1 MAGLLDLSE
10 TVYEMNC
17 PLPHIAIVLI
27 AGLLVWTGN
36 APAAE
41 VGTIRVSDL
50 NVRSGPGK
58 EYRIVLRLTQKSRVR
73 VLGRDKGWLKID
85 HAGQTGYILENDRY
99 VQLTTIDESAGS
111 SLDAAQRVAP
121 EKREAWRREADDLQ
135 DKLTASRKQLDA
147 VSRKEQAMIDEINA
161 SAQALDRHRRDV
173 RATRH
178 ALEQL
183 ETKTSEIERD
193 YAALEEQIS
202 VGRDYAAQRLRALYK
217 LNWIG
222 RVQLLATAHSFYDF
236 VQRKASLERILS
248 QDEAVLERLRA
259 DQNTLEQLL
268 EQVNAKRAEQKA
280 LRIDLDRRI
289 AVLNAEQDKRT
300 TLLGKIRDQKELEQ
314 AAFKALR
321 QAALELDSTLA
332 SFEPPQGADTAR
344 PTPDRPGTHQRFDQ
358 YKGLLSWPVKGKI
371 ISFFGP
377 YRDEKANLVNF
388 QSGINI
394 SAERGE
400 PIRAVSGGYAIF
412 SSWFKG
418 FGNMLIIDHG
428 HHYYTVYAHLEEVF
442 KVKGDRIDKDEVVA
456 TVGDSG
462 SLIGPALHFEIRHHG
477 KPIDPLEWIN
487 KG

>member
-1 MAGLLDLSE
+1 MSRPLL
-10 TVYEMNC
+10 
-17 PLPHIAIVLI
+17 HIAIVLI

-41 VGTIRVSDL
+41 VGTIQVSDL

-58 EYRIVLRLTQKSRVR
+58 EYRIVLRLAKESRVR
-73 VLGRDKGWLKID
+73 VLGRAKGWLKID
-85 HAGQTGYILENDRY
+85 HAGQSGYILENDRY

-111 SLDAAQRVAP
+111 SLDADQRVAP

-135 DKLTASRKQLDA
+135 HKLTASRKQLDA
-147 VSRKEQAMIDEINA
+147 VSRKEQAVIDEINA
-161 SAQALDRHRRDV
+161 SAQALDRHRREV

-183 ETKTSEIERD
+183 ETKTEEIERD
-193 YAALEEQIS
+193 HAALDARIAA
-202 VGRDYAAQRLRALYK
+202 GREYAAQRLRALYK

-259 DQNTLEQLL
+259 DQNALEQLL

-280 LRIDLDRRI
+280 MRIDLDRRI
-289 AVLNAEQDKRT
+289 AVLNAEQEKRT
-300 TLLGKIRDQKELEQ
+300 TLLGNIRDQKELEQ

-332 SFEPPQGADTAR
+332 SFEPPKGADTAR
-344 PTPDRPGTHQRFDQ
+344 PAPDRPGIHQRFDQ

-388 QSGINI
+388 QSGIDI

-442 KVKGDRIDKDEVVA
+442 KVKGDRIDKDEVIA

>member
-1 MAGLLDLSE
+1 LL
-10 TVYEMNC
+10 
-17 PLPHIAIVLI
+17 HIAIVLI

-41 VGTIRVSDL
+41 VGTIQVSDL

-58 EYRIVLRLTQKSRVR
+58 EYRIVLRLAKESRVR
-73 VLGRDKGWLKID
+73 VLGRAKGWLKID
-85 HAGQTGYILENDRY
+85 HAGQSGYILENDRY

-111 SLDAAQRVAP
+111 SLDADQRVAP

-135 DKLTASRKQLDA
+135 HKLTASRKQLDA
-147 VSRKEQAMIDEINA
+147 VSRKEQAVIDEINA
-161 SAQALDRHRRDV
+161 SAQALDRHRREV

-183 ETKTSEIERD
+183 ETKTEEIERD
-193 YAALEEQIS
+193 HAALDARIAA
-202 VGRDYAAQRLRALYK
+202 GREYAAQRLRALYK

-259 DQNTLEQLL
+259 DQNALEQLL

-280 LRIDLDRRI
+280 MRIDLDRRI
-289 AVLNAEQDKRT
+289 AVLNAEQEKRT
-300 TLLGKIRDQKELEQ
+300 TLLGNIRDQKELEQ

-332 SFEPPQGADTAR
+332 SFEPPKGADTAR
-344 PTPDRPGTHQRFDQ
+344 PAPDRPGIHQRFDQ

-388 QSGINI
+388 QSGIDI

-442 KVKGDRIDKDEVVA
+442 KVKGDRIDKDEVIA

>member
-1 MAGLLDLSE
+1 
-10 TVYEMNC
+10 
-17 PLPHIAIVLI
+17 
-27 AGLLVWTGN
+27 
-36 APAAE
+36 
-41 VGTIRVSDL
+41 
-50 NVRSGPGK
+50 
-58 EYRIVLRLTQKSRVR
+58 
-73 VLGRDKGWLKID
+73 VLGRAKGWLNIE

-99 VQLTTIDESAGS
+99 VRLTTIDESAGS
-111 SLDAAQRVAP
+111 SLDADQRVAA
-121 EKREAWRREADDLQ
+121 EKREAWQREADDLQ
-135 DKLTASRKQLDA
+135 HKLTASRKQLDA
-147 VSRKEQAMIDEINA
+147 VSRKEQAVIDEINA
-161 SAQALDRHRRDV
+161 SAQALDRHRREV

-183 ETKTSEIERD
+183 ETRTEEIERD
-193 YAALEEQIS
+193 YAALDARIAA
-202 VGRDYAAQRLRALYK
+202 GREYAAQRLRALYK

-259 DQNTLEQLL
+259 DQNALEQLL

-280 LRIDLDRRI
+280 LRIDLNRRI
-289 AVLNAEQDKRT
+289 AVLNTEQERRT
-300 TLLGKIRDQKELEQ
+300 ALLGNIRNQKELEQ

-321 QAALELDSTLA
+321 QAALELDSTMA

-344 PTPDRPGTHQRFDQ
+344 PAPDRPGIHQRFDQ

-400 PIRAVSGGYAIF
+400 PIRAVSGGYVIF

-442 KVKGDRIDKDEVVA
+442 KVKGDRIDKDEVIA

-462 SLIGPALHFEIRHHG
+462 SLIGPVLHFEIRHHG

>member
-1 MAGLLDLSE
+1 MNRPL
-10 TVYEMNC
+10 VY
-17 PLPHIAIVLI
+17 IAIVLI

-41 VGTIRVSDL
+41 VGTIQVSDL

-58 EYRIVLRLTQKSRVR
+58 EYRIVLRLAKESRVR
-73 VLGRDKGWLKID
+73 VLGRAKGWLKID
-85 HAGQTGYILENDRY
+85 HAGQSGYILENDRY

-111 SLDAAQRVAP
+111 SLDADQRVAP

-135 DKLTASRKQLDA
+135 HKLTASRKQLDA
-147 VSRKEQAMIDEINA
+147 VSRKEQAVIDEINA
-161 SAQALDRHRRDV
+161 SAQALDRHRREV

-183 ETKTSEIERD
+183 ETKTEEIERD
-193 YAALEEQIS
+193 HAALDARIAA
-202 VGRDYAAQRLRALYK
+202 GREYAAQRLRALYK

-259 DQNTLEQLL
+259 DQNALEQLL

-280 LRIDLDRRI
+280 MRIDLDRRI
-289 AVLNAEQDKRT
+289 AVLNAEQEKRT
-300 TLLGKIRDQKELEQ
+300 TLLGNIRDQKELEQ

-344 PTPDRPGTHQRFDQ
+344 PAPDRLGIHQRFDQ

-400 PIRAVSGGYAIF
+400 PIRSVSEGYVIF

-442 KVKGDRIDKDEVVA
+442 KVKGDRIDKDEVIA

>member
-1 MAGLLDLSE
+1 MSRPLL
-10 TVYEMNC
+10 
-17 PLPHIAIVLI
+17 HIAIVLI

-41 VGTIRVSDL
+41 VGTIQVSDL

-58 EYRIVLRLTQKSRVR
+58 EYRIVLRLAKESRVR
-73 VLGRDKGWLKID
+73 VLGRAKGWLKID
-85 HAGQTGYILENDRY
+85 HAGQSGYILENDRY

-111 SLDAAQRVAP
+111 SLDADQRVAP

-135 DKLTASRKQLDA
+135 HKLTASRKQLDA
-147 VSRKEQAMIDEINA
+147 VSRKEQAVIDEINA
-161 SAQALDRHRRDV
+161 SAQALDRHRREV

-183 ETKTSEIERD
+183 ETKTEEIERD
-193 YAALEEQIS
+193 HAALDARIAA
-202 VGRDYAAQRLRALYK
+202 GREYAAQRLRALYK

-259 DQNTLEQLL
+259 DQNALEQLL

-280 LRIDLDRRI
+280 MRIDLDRRI
-289 AVLNAEQDKRT
+289 AVLNAEQEKRT
-300 TLLGKIRDQKELEQ
+300 TLLGNIRDQKELEQ

-332 SFEPPQGADTAR
+332 SFEPPKGADTAR
-344 PTPDRPGTHQRFDQ
+344 PAPDRPGIHQRFDQ

-388 QSGINI
+388 QSGIDI

-442 KVKGDRIDKDEVVA
+442 KVKGDRIDKDEVIA

-462 SLIGPALHFEIRHHG
+462 SLSGPALHFEIRHHG